1 MLNQA
6 TLEKLHALKPDGHGG
21 SVSKSNSKKPR
32 SAA

>member
-6 TLEKLHALKPDGHGG
+6 TLEKLHALKLTVWPQPT
-21 SVSKSNSKKPR
+21 KSNSKNPR